1 MGKAIHVLIATLHE
15 HRSTSYVVEY
25 YRGGVIVRVICPL
38 KSPCGRGHVA
48 GAGGSAVR
56 AGDDD
61 GQAAVAEM
69 EAAGGR

>member
-1 MGKAIHVLIATLHE
+1 M
-15 HRSTSYVVEY
+15 
-25 YRGGVIVRVICPL
+25 
-38 KSPCGRGHVA
+38 A

-69 EAAGGR
+69 EAKVSASSRIWFCVTWGDVPGGQSR

>member
-1 MGKAIHVLIATLHE
+1 MGKAISSSLHYM
-15 HRSTSYVVEY
+15 HIDLRSYVVEY